1 MPRLIVPLDIE
12 LLENRHSLYS
22 YLADT
27 VAYFPKKKYTNSHL
41 SWKRPS
47 LSNILLL
54 LLFFL
59 FTVDI
64 LEMNNDFKDNLAN
77 HNLEI

>member
-1 MPRLIVPLDIE
+1 MSRLIVPLDIE
-12 LLENRHSLYS
+12 LLENSHSLYS

-47 LSNILLL
+47 LSSILL

-64 LEMNNDFKDNLAN
+64 LEMNDFKDNLAN

>member
-47 LSNILLL
+47 LSSILL

-64 LEMNNDFKDNLAN
+64 LEMNDFKDNLAN